1 MWLNG
6 SKKNV
11 PTSVRKMLRYITAD
25 RLYRIFIYDIIFLLT
40 TVELTETKRNENG
53 YQWHEKKTAFAL
65 GIFV

>member
-1 MWLNG
+1 MKLI
-6 SKKNV
+6 V
-11 PTSVRKMLRYITAD
+11 MPTKAAD

>member
-1 MWLNG
+1 MKLIVMPI
-6 SKKNV
+6 KA
-11 PTSVRKMLRYITAD
+11 AD

-53 YQWHEKKTAFAL
+53 YQWHEKKTVVAL

>member
-1 MWLNG
+1 MRAFARPIVMPI
-6 SKKNV
+6 KA
-11 PTSVRKMLRYITAD
+11 AD

-53 YQWHEKKTAFAL
+53 YQWHEKKTVIAL